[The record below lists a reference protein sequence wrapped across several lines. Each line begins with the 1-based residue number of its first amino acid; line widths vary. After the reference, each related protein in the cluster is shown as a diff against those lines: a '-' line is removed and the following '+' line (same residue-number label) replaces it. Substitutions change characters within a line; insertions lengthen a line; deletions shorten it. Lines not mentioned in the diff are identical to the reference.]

1 MSIIVEPCRYPDTAF
16 LYADEQVRMN
26 CRIFFTI
33 SEKDGRVPVVHCF
46 FTEEGEKLPE
56 LVRQSLRLF
65 IERNLR
71 NTAII

>member
-1 MSIIVEPCRYPDTAF
+1 MK
-16 LYADEQVRMN
+16 
-26 CRIFFTI
+26 
-33 SEKDGRVPVVHCF
+33 KDGQVLVVHCF

-71 NTAII
+71 NMAKI

>member
-1 MSIIVEPCRYPDTAF
+1 MK
-16 LYADEQVRMN
+16 
-26 CRIFFTI
+26 
-33 SEKDGRVPVVHCF
+33 KDGRVPVVHCF

-71 NTAII
+71 NAAII